1 MPEITIVNTSP
12 LFYLHRL
19 GLMEVLNEL
28 YGHIIVPAAVEMELK
43 QGQTQGE
50 DVPKLENYTFPIHS
64 ALYPKLHAPCSLL
77 SIKPVQKKLR
87 RHS

>member
-19 GLMEVLNEL
+19 GLLELLNEL
-28 YGHIIVPAAVEMELK
+28 YGHITVPAAVEMELK

-50 DVPKLENYTFPIHS
+50 DVRR
-64 ALYPKLHAPCSLL
+64 L
-77 SIKPVQKKLR
+77 SNC
-87 RHS
+87 